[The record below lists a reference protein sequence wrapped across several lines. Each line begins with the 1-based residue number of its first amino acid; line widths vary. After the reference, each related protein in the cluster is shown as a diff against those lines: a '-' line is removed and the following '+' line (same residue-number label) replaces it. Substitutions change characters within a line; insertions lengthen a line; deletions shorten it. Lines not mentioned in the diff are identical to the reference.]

1 MKIRGFSSNMYGWFE
16 RWKADG
22 KEPVWDDLYRAC
34 AEAGLDAVE
43 TDAAPER
50 LALVRAY
57 GLTVSASYIGLQLHG
72 EYAELEE
79 EVLPYAERLAIAG
92 GTDLLVNADPYGG
105 WKQPLPKPEVL
116 VQRQGDNLSR
126 LADKLR
132 SFGLQL
138 SLHNHAADRHNAEA
152 DLRSVVQYADP
163 AVGLCVDTGWAHVA
177 GCDPVA
183 WIREYPERVKA
194 FHLRNQRGRVP
205 TEDLTDGEI
214 DMVSVLKA
222 AAEGGY
228 GGWLALELWHPPET
242 GAVRSM
248 IEDVR
253 RSIAYLREITSQTS
267 KNTK

>member
-1 MKIRGFSSNMYGWFE
+1 MNISGFSSNMYGWFE
-16 RWKADG
+16 RWKSDG
-22 KEPVWDDLYRAC
+22 KEPVWDDIYRAC

-43 TDAAPER
+43 TDATPEK

-57 GLTVSASYIGLQLHG
+57 GLTVSASYIGLPLHG
-72 EYAELEE
+72 EYAELEA
-79 EVLPYAERLAIAG
+79 EVLPYAERLAAAG

-105 WKQPLPKPEVL
+105 WKHPLPKPEEL

-126 LADKLR
+126 LADKL
-132 SFGLQL
+132 SPFGLQL

-152 DLRSVVQYADP
+152 DLRSVVQFADK

-183 WIREYPERVKA
+183 WVRSYPERIKA

-205 TEDLTDGEI
+205 VEDVTEGEV
-214 DMVSVLKA
+214 DMRALMEA
-222 AAEGGY
+222 AAHVNY

-242 GAVRSM
+242 NPARTM
-248 IEDVR
+248 TEDVQ
-253 RSIAYLREITSQTS
+253 RSIAFLREIVG
-267 KNTK
+267 KL